1 MIYMTILCGCWLLY
15 GSGLWAR
22 FMNKFKLEP
31 TPATPPPKTRATPPQ
46 ENDKTITDREK
57 LEIQARPVV
66 AAMGSNPDTVKYMSD
81 KLLAALV
88 KDYTNEILKN

>member
-1 MIYMTILCGCWLLY
+1 MLY

-31 TPATPPPKTRATPPQ
+31 TPATPPPKTRTATATQ

-66 AAMGSNPDTVKYMSD
+66 AAMGSNPDTVKYMSE

-88 KDYTNEILKN
+88 KDYIKTINEN